1 MQFRPIVRSPRVA
14 SVGALCQHLRMTIV
28 AAKRYSGG
36 KVIEPALDLARA
48 DLPARPGE
56 FDWVGLAAPT
66 GEELALLQRRYGLH
80 PLAVEDAVSS
90 DQGAKAEAYGDQL
103 FVLACTAELEG
114 VEKIIYGQTA
124 IFLGTSFIVT
134 VRLGS
139 THGLAKLRGQLEANP
154 QRLAEGPDVVLH
166 GLLDYLV
173 DAYVPLLDALERAVE
188 QMEEG
193 AVIGFPTP
201 ERIRRIFRLRRRLRH
216 FTSNVGHMEEV
227 AGKLASAK
235 LPAIDSKARPYF
247 NDIYDHV
254 RHALGRADAL
264 NETLGSIV
272 ELASLLEQNRQGAIT
287 RQLAAWAA
295 ILGVP
300 TAIAGIYGMNF
311 RHMPELTWRYG
322 YFVVLGAIL
331 AICLGLFWRFK
342 RIGWL

>member
-1 MQFRPIVRSPRVA
+1 
-14 SVGALCQHLRMTIV
+14 MTIV

-36 KVIEPALDLARA
+36 KAIEAGLDLKHA
-48 DLPARPGE
+48 DLPSRPGE
-56 FDWVGLAAPT
+56 FDWVGVADPNP
-66 GEELALLQRRYGLH
+66 EELEFLRQRYGLH
-80 PLAVEDAVSS
+80 PLAVEDAMSR
-90 DQGAKAEAYGDQL
+90 DQGAKAEVYGDQL
-103 FVLACTAELEG
+103 FVLACTAALEG
-114 VEKIIYGQTA
+114 VEKIVYGQTA
-124 IFLGTSFIVT
+124 IFLGANFIIT
-134 VRLGS
+134 VRQGS
-139 THGLAKLRGQLEANP
+139 SRGLTQLRHQLEANTA
-154 QRLAEGPDVVLH
+154 RLAEGPDVVLH
-166 GLLDYLV
+166 GVLDYLV

-247 NDIYDHV
+247 NDIHDHV
-254 RHALGRADAL
+254 RHALGRADSL

-311 RHMPELTWRYG
+311 RYMPELAWRYG
-322 YFVVLGAIL
+322 YFVVLAAIL
-331 AICLGLFWRFK
+331 AICIGLYWRFK

>member
-1 MQFRPIVRSPRVA
+1 
-14 SVGALCQHLRMTIV
+14 MTIV

-36 KVIEPALDLARA
+36 KVIDPALDIATCT
-48 DLPARPGE
+48 LPSAPGE
-56 FDWVGLAAPT
+56 FDWIGLTDPVGD
-66 GEELALLQRRYGLH
+66 ELALLQRRYGLH
-80 PLAVEDAVSS
+80 PLAVEDATSS

-114 VEKIIYGQTA
+114 VEKIVYGQTA
-124 IFLGTSFIVT
+124 IFLGSDFIVT

-139 THGLAKLRGQLEANP
+139 THGLAKLRSQLEANP

-166 GLLDYLV
+166 GVLDYLV
-173 DAYVPLLDALERAVE
+173 DAYIPLLNALEKAVE

-193 AVIGFPTP
+193 AVTGFPTP
-201 ERIRRIFRLRRRLRH
+201 ERIRRIFRMRRRLRH
-216 FTSNVGHMEEV
+216 FSSNIGHMEEV
-227 AGKLASAK
+227 AGKLAKAN

-264 NETLGSIV
+264 NDTLGSIV

-311 RHMPELTWRYG
+311 RYMPELTWRYG
-322 YFVVLGAIL
+322 YFIVLGGII
-331 AICLGLFWRFK
+331 AICAGLFWRFK